1 MLGVPL
7 SDLGWIGTE
16 IFQLPPPHGKSQWGV
31 PLEDGDLVD
40 WFKGKCVGNHGCP
53 MKYLGGPI
61 HDGTLKWMVYFMENP
76 TKMDENRGYPHL
88 YETSIWKNHW

>member
-1 MLGVPL
+1 
-7 SDLGWIGTE
+7 
-16 IFQLPPPHGKSQWGV
+16 
-31 PLEDGDLVD
+31 
-40 WFKGKCVGNHGCP
+40 

-88 YETSIWKNHW
+88 YETSIWKNHWWFSHDVPYPNYIPINSEWIDVYLW